1 MEYLISLL
9 APIVATI
16 AGTIT
21 GTELFKRI
29 WPDVPARVVTY
40 AVWVLAIG
48 IVYIILN
55 LLPLW
60 LVIALLLISSGLY
73 SQVLKP
79 PIQWILGSREE
90 RNRPIGGGGGGP
102 R

>member
-79 PIQWILGSREE
+79 PIQWLLGSNKGRT
-90 RNRPIGGGGGGP
+90 PIGGGGGGP

>member
-29 WPDVPARVVTY
+29 WPDVPARAVTY

-79 PIQWILGSREE
+79 PIQWLSGNSKGRT
-90 RNRPIGGGGGGP
+90 PIGGGGGGP